1 MESPLS
7 SERNDMNCPI
17 GVDQVD
23 MMMSL
28 DELPRRL
35 TPRAGRPLC
44 VEQPLSCVWSDAA
57 GGWSCHSH
65 IPKAVVTNGW
75 NRELDWGVERE
86 DRFFHFIW
94 RGGVWLAYGLKDGH
108 VRGVYCPFHNSERA
122 ERSHAAICAP
132 GEIAYELPLA
142 A

>member
-1 MESPLS
+1 MKSPLS

-17 GVDQVD
+17 GVDQMD
-23 MMMSL
+23 MMMSP

-75 NRELDWGVERE
+75 NRELDWGVEGE